1 MRFVNPH
8 LDAAENAFLER
19 QLEFLKAR
27 VYERRYPEFKARRL
41 IPVSHEVPSGAE
53 SIAYEEY
60 DGVGVARLL
69 ASYADDLPR
78 ADAKATK
85 VVSPIKGI
93 GSSYGF
99 NLQEIRAAAMAGKPL
114 QQQKAS
120 RAARAV
126 EQVQDSVAAVG
137 GFGLVG
143 LLSVP
148 NANVYT
154 IPNGATATAAPN
166 WIRAAGGN
174 PGGKTPTEILA
185 DMNGIAQYV
194 VNQTGGVERPDTM
207 VMPEEQFGHI
217 SVTRIDATL
226 ETTILQ
232 HFLKTNPYIKFVE
245 GWSRCKAA
253 GAAGADRLCV
263 YRRDPDFITLE
274 IPQEFEQLA
283 PEQRGLE
290 TIVAC
295 HARTGGVLC
304 PYPMSIAYGD
314 GI

>member
-1 MRFVNPH
+1 MSVAFRNPH

-19 QLEFLKAR
+19 QLEYVKAK

-60 DGVGVARLL
+60 DGVGMARLL

-85 VVSPIKGI
+85 VVSPVKGI
-93 GSSYGF
+93 GAAYGF
-99 NLQEIRAAAMAGKPL
+99 SLQEIRAAAMAGKPL

-120 RAARAV
+120 RAARAI
-126 EQVQDSVAAVG
+126 EQKQDEIAALG
-137 GFGLVG
+137 GYGLKG
-143 LLSVP
+143 LLCIT
-148 NANVYT
+148 NALEYT
-154 IPNGATATAAPN
+154 LPNGATSTAATN
-166 WIRAAGGN
+166 WIKSDSA
-174 PGGKTPTEILA
+174 GGKTPAEILA
-185 DMNGIAQYV
+185 DMHGLAQYV
-194 VNQTGGVERPDTM
+194 VNQTKGVERPDTM
-207 VMPEEQFGHI
+207 IMPEEQFGYI
-217 SVTRIDATL
+217 SVTRIDPTL

-232 HFLKTNPYIKFVE
+232 HFLKVSPYIKSVE
-245 GWSRCKAA
+245 GWGMCKGA
-253 GAAGADRLCV
+253 GSAQADRMCV
-263 YRRDPDFITLE
+263 YRRDPDYVVWE

-290 TIVAC
+290 TIIAC

-304 PYPMSIAYGD
+304 PIPLSVAYAD
-314 GI
+314 GV